1 MKLINIYLPL
11 LLALLL
17 FAQGCSL
24 KNPQATRFQDLADG
38 ICQDKVSGQ
47 MWQIDK
53 SETFKTYA
61 EAQLYVKNLNL
72 GEYNDWRLPTVQELY
87 ELNNLFDL
95 HLNGTCVFDRKGNY
109 WSHGEE
115 GEGMAGSWEMSEQCD
130 PARRYFTKNAG
141 NVRAVR
147 P

>member
-1 MKLINIYLPL
+1 MHL
-11 LLALLL
+11 LTRDIIIAP
-17 FAQGCSL
+17 SIV
-24 KNPQATRFQDLADG
+24 AT
-38 ICQDKVSGQ
+38 
-47 MWQIDK
+47 
-53 SETFKTYA
+53 
-61 EAQLYVKNLNL
+61 
-72 GEYNDWRLPTVQELY
+72 TVQELY

-109 WSHGEE
+109 WSQGEE
-115 GEGMAGSWEMSEQCD
+115 GEGMAGAWEMSEQCD